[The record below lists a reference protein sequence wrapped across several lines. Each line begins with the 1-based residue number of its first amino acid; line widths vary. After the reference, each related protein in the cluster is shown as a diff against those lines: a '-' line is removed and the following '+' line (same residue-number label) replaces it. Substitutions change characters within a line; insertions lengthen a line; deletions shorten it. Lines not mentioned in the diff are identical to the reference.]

1 MRIVI
6 NFMFNKI
13 ADESMV
19 KDGIGFVRFFA
30 TSFVIGLISH
40 TTTNLG

>member
-6 NFMFNKI
+6 DFMFNKI
-13 ADESMV
+13 VDEVMV

-30 TSFVIGLISH
+30 TSFVIGLISY
-40 TTTNLG
+40 TTMNLG

>member
-6 NFMFNKI
+6 DFMFNKI
-13 ADESMV
+13 ANEAMV
-19 KDGIGFVRFFA
+19 EDGTGFVRFFA